1 MFFDEPLQKRKDAR
15 IYQPPAVPETG
26 WKPLQPDQWPNL
38 SGARYIAYDT
48 ETKDLG
54 LIDRGPGWARGDAHI
69 VGISMCA
76 EANNGE
82 RIQFYLPMRH
92 EFDTSENL
100 DPVNVLRYV
109 GHHLAQPCDKVG
121 ANLTYDNGN
130 LQSEGVTVNGRLF
143 DVQYAEALL
152 DNEAEVALEE
162 LAHKYLNTSK
172 VTTALYDWISKAYP
186 NTPPKYYRRDIYRSP
201 ARLVGPYAE
210 GDASLPL
217 DVWKQQ
223 ERSLHAQDLD
233 RVFRMECD
241 LIPMMLAMRHRGIRV
256 DLDYA
261 QRLYYELLKETPLLF
276 DKVRNEFG
284 YTLLSTSTNDL
295 AKFFEYVGIKV
306 PRTPE
311 GNYSVRK
318 EWLAGLEHPAGE
330 IINLI
335 REHEKI
341 CGTFIKSYML
351 EQNTNGYL
359 FPQFHQL
366 HGDTNG
372 TKVGRFASS
381 NPNLQNIPSR
391 TKLGKRVRQAFVP
404 DKGAFGW
411 RKFDYS
417 QVHYRLLANLAVD
430 KGDGSAE
437 ALRERYRND
446 PKTDYHMDV
455 YRNVAPL
462 LGWNADYQMIVDA
475 NGKED
480 WNEEIKIKRRPIKN
494 VNFGLLYG
502 QSSKSLAYKAGFTP
516 KQAEEFFKAYHAGA
530 PYVSATMEEIGK
542 EVQAF
547 GYVTTLMGRRIRFPL
562 WEPIKKDWDN
572 PNREEDEKPLEYDR
586 AIRKWGAGIKRAFE
600 YRGVNYKLQGS
611 EPDLMKPGMLAC
623 WNSGVFR
630 EVGVPM
636 ITVHDELDFSVW
648 DNSPR
653 SRECYDFIQH
663 TMENT
668 TKLRIPIFVDESN
681 GPNWGKCD

>member
-1 MFFDEPLQKRKDAR
+1 MFFDEPLVNRKDAR
-15 IYQPPAVPETG
+15 IRQPPKVPETG
-26 WKPLQPDQWPNL
+26 WKPLQPHEWPNL
-38 SGARYIAYDT
+38 TGARYISYDT

-92 EFDTSENL
+92 EFDTTENL
-100 DPVNVLRYV
+100 DPQNVLRYT
-109 GHHLAQPCDKVG
+109 HHCLSQPCDKIG

-130 LQSEGVTVNGRLF
+130 LQSEGVTINGRLF
-143 DVQYAEALL
+143 DVQFAEALL

-162 LAHKYLNTSK
+162 LAHKYLHAGK
-172 VTTALYDWISKAYP
+172 ITTELYDWIAQAYP
-186 NTPPKYYRRDIYRSP
+186 NTPPKYRRRDIYRSP

-210 GDASLPL
+210 ADASLPL

-223 ERSLHAQDLD
+223 ERSIHAQDLGY
-233 RVFRMECD
+233 VFRLECD
-241 LIPMMLAMRHRGIRV
+241 LIPMMLAMRRRGVRV

-261 QRLYYELLKETPLLF
+261 QRLYYELLNETPLLF
-276 DKVRNEFG
+276 KKVKDQFG
-284 YTLLSTSTNDL
+284 YTLPSTSSNDL
-295 AKFFEYVGIKV
+295 GKFFEHVGITV
-306 PRTPE
+306 PRTEE

-330 IINLI
+330 IANTI

-351 EQNTNGYL
+351 EQNTNGFL

-404 DKGAFGW
+404 DVGAHCW

-417 QVHYRLLANLAVD
+417 QVHYRLLAHLAVD

-437 ALRERYRND
+437 ALRQRYIND

-462 LGWNADYQMIVDA
+462 LGWNVDYQMIADA

-502 QSSKSLAYKAGFTP
+502 QSSKSLAYKAGFTA
-516 KQAEEFFKAYHAGA
+516 KQAEDFFAAYHAGA

-547 GYVTTLMGRRIRFPL
+547 GYVTTIAGRRIRFHQ
-562 WEPIKKDWDN
+562 WEPIKKNWDE
-572 PNREEDEKPLEYDR
+572 PETPLLYEQ

-611 EPDLMKPGMLAC
+611 EPDLMKSGMRTL
-623 WNSGVFR
+623 WNSGVFS
-630 EVGVPM
+630 EIGVPS
-636 ITVHDELDFSVW
+636 ITVHDELDWSVW
-648 DNSPR
+648 DNSAR
-653 SRECYDFIQH
+653 SRECYDFVQQ
-663 TMENT
+663 TMQNSW
-668 TKLRIPIFVDESN
+668 KLRIPVFVDESN
-681 GPNWGKCD
+681 GPSWGKAD